1 MNIIVTCYNCKK
13 EFFAIISSIQFIR
26 RCPNCF
32 KPNRVRTIIDGKA
45 YGQEYMSAQ
54 LAIGSD

>member
-1 MNIIVTCYNCKK
+1 MNVIVTCYNCHR
-13 EFFAIISSIQFIR
+13 EFFAVITSLQFIR

-45 YGQEYMSAQ
+45 YGEDYIGTQ
-54 LAIGSD
+54 LGIESY